1 MHVHPH
7 VHTMIKRIYI
17 NAPGSVLDQ
26 NLRVCPVNTD
36 LQNLALGPL
45 VKEQSLLVKGIASL
59 LGHLCLFLGYTC
71 SVLQQVSL
79 DIGG

>member
-1 MHVHPH
+1 MSN
-7 VHTMIKRIYI
+7 RIYI
-17 NAPGSVLDQ
+17 NAELESLPCNTVLK

-36 LQNLALGPL
+36 LQDLALGPL
-45 VKEQSLLVKGIASL
+45 IKEQSLLVQGITCF

-71 SVLQQVSL
+71 PVLQQVSL